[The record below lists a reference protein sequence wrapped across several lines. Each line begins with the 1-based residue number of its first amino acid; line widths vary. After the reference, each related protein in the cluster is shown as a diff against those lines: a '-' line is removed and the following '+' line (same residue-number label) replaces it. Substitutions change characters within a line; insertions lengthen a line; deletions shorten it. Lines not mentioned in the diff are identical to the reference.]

1 MPRLSD
7 PPRPTPAPKK
17 RATSAADDDTQNA
30 ENNSQQTDRSA
41 AKSQKTSAH
50 SKTVSRVE
58 AKPGVVLSVKMI
70 NFKNHSH
77 TFQVAQ
83 CSRLQ
88 SHPLPPATHPA
99 TVDRPRRH
107 RQEFGSH
114 VNFITGEN
122 GSGKSAILAA
132 ICTCRASHHLL
143 HHHLHDHP
151 QHHHPSSRTTPVS
164 HATTTSSP
172 PHG

>member
-1 MPRLSD
+1 MRRDGRPIHGEGPALGRARRNGMRRLRDSGTDYLHLSNHCYSMLFSNLKFPTTCRPRSQQMPRLSD

-77 TFQVAQ
+77 TFQ
-83 CSRLQ
+83 
-88 SHPLPPATHPA
+88 
-99 TVDRPRRH
+99 
-107 RQEFGSH
+107 
-114 VNFITGEN
+114 
-122 GSGKSAILAA
+122 
-132 ICTCRASHHLL
+132 
-143 HHHLHDHP
+143 
-151 QHHHPSSRTTPVS
+151 
-164 HATTTSSP
+164 
-172 PHG
+172 